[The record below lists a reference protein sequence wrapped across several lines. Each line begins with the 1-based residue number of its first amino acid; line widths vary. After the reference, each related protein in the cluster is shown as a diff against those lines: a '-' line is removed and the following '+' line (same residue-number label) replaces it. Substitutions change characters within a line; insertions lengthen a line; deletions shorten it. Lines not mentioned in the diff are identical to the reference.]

1 MTEQSVTNYDD
12 KTDNNLLY
20 FGVNGPTISKEL
32 EALLNINQLPNMK
45 SFEEHLIQIY
55 DIYINTTN
63 IAELRYIKHKLNIPN
78 MAGGRSVHI
87 ETIHNQYEF
96 DQTERDRYNLLN
108 GYARWTR
115 FNQLHLDDT
124 IRLNKIHK
132 DIKHIVS
139 NTEVN
144 SNTITQ
150 LQNKLDNIT
159 LEHNQLQSKLK
170 IYEEYAELLL
180 QKYNVLDEF
189 ILLYYMNI
197 TLLCIFVLFIIYFQ
211 LSITK

>member
-12 KTDNNLLY
+12 ETDNNLLY
-20 FGVNGPTISKEL
+20 FSVNGPTISKEL
-32 EALLNINQLPNMK
+32 EALLNTNQLPNMK

-211 LSITK
+211 LLTTQ

>member
-32 EALLNINQLPNMK
+32 EALLNTNQLPNMK